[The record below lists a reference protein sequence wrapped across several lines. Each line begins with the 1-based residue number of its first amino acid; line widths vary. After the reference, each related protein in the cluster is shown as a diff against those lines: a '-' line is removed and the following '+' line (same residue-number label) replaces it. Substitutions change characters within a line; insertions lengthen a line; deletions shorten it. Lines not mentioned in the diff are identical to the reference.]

1 MTHAFCYL
9 ESEVADIFGQQCAG
23 IGQVVS
29 VNEALLQSGACL
41 WTAHIHQVR
50 QVPLCLKEHFI
61 GGGSWVGDYG
71 EEEGEGEMEGEGET
85 EGEGEMEGE
94 GETEGEGRGEGRRI
108 GEGVGEESGRREG
121 RIEERE
127 GRGKR
132 RARGECI

>member
-1 MTHAFCYL
+1 MPHAFCYL
-9 ESEVADIFGQQCAG
+9 ESEVADIFRQQCAR

-29 VNEALLQSGACL
+29 VNEALLQSSACF

-85 EGEGEMEGE
+85 EGEG
-94 GETEGEGRGEGRRI
+94 RGEGRRI
-108 GEGVGEESGRREG
+108 REGVGEESGRREG